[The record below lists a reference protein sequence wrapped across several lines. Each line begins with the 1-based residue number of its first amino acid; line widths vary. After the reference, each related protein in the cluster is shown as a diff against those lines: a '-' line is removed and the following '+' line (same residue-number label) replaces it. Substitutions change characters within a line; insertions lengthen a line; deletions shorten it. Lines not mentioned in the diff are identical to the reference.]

1 MFEGRDLVG
10 LPPHKIVRLGIAR
23 SFQRINIYPRLTV
36 FENVQVALIAH
47 EGQQWNLLRPG
58 RSLYREG
65 TAELLELVGLTREAE
80 ETAGELSYG
89 KQKQLELAIALAAK
103 PRLLLLDEPTAGMSP
118 QETTETIALG
128 ARHREGARPHAALHR
143 ARHVGGVRYRR
154 AHLGAAPR
162 RDHRLGRARRRAQ
175 RSRGQA
181 CLPGRAAMADLH
193 VEGIHTAYGLSQVL
207 FGVSLDVRA
216 GECIALIG
224 RNGVGKTTT
233 MRSII
238 GLTPPRSG
246 SIVWK
251 DRDIA
256 HLGPHRVCRLG
267 IGFVPEDRRIF
278 PELTVWENLDI
289 ARRTGADGRTA
300 WREEQV
306 FALFP
311 DLAGIR
317 DRRGGVLSGGQ
328 QQMLTIARTL
338 MGNPELLLLD
348 EPSEGL
354 APLIVEQLRQRVA
367 ELKATGLSI
376 VLAEQN
382 LRFVMSLADRVYI
395 LEKGEVRFT
404 GTPADLQA
412 DKSIVQQFLTV

>member
-1 MFEGRDLVG
+1 M
-10 LPPHKIVRLGIAR
+10 
-23 SFQRINIYPRLTV
+23 
-36 FENVQVALIAH
+36 
-47 EGQQWNLLRPG
+47 
-58 RSLYREG
+58 
-65 TAELLELVGLTREAE
+65 AELG
-80 ETAGELSYG
+80 
-89 KQKQLELAIALAAK
+89 AK
-103 PRLLLLDEPTAGMSP
+103 SGT
-118 QETTETIALG
+118 
-128 ARHREGARPHAALHR
+128 
-143 ARHVGGVRYRR
+143 
-154 AHLGAAPR
+154 
-162 RDHRLGRARRRAQ
+162 
-175 RSRGQA
+175 
-181 CLPGRAAMADLH
+181 DLK

-207 FGVSLDVRA
+207 FGVSLEVRA

-238 GLTPPRSG
+238 GLTPPRQG
-246 SIVWK
+246 RVMWK
-251 DRDIA
+251 GQDIA
-256 HLGPHRVCRLG
+256 RLGPHRICRLG

-278 PELTVWENLDI
+278 PELSVWENLDI
-289 ARRTGADGRTA
+289 ARRTGTGGKTTWSED
-300 WREEQV
+300 QV

-311 DLAGIR
+311 DLAEIR

-354 APLIVEQLRQRVA
+354 APLIVELLQQRVG

-382 LRFVMSLADRVYI
+382 LQFVMALADRVYI

-404 GTPADLQA
+404 GTPADLRA
-412 DKSIVQQFLTV
+412 DERIVHQYLTV